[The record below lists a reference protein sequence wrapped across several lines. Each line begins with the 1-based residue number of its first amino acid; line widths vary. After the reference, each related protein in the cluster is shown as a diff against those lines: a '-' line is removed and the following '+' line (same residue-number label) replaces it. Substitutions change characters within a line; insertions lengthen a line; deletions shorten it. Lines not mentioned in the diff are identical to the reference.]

1 MNKTVIV
8 NIRNEISIMDE
19 NLQNAIVAAVTN
31 NTVPRV
37 EMPGNSK
44 LVASPEGP
52 ENLAII
58 IEIGY
63 LEGHDTE
70 TLYLAASGRNDLDQI
85 NSEND
90 GRYIK
95 ATFGNVDQNTYCSK
109 KTLNMS
115 TVVTAS
121 ESKDVLFFAR
131 FLCRASFRNEVITI
145 EKLQM
150 FQIFNEE
157 FFFINFTCRDFSC
170 CY

>member
-1 MNKTVIV
+1 
-8 NIRNEISIMDE
+8 MDE
-19 NLQNAIVAAVTN
+19 NLQNAIFAAVTI

-37 EMPGNSK
+37 EMPGKSK

-90 GRYIK
+90 CRYIE
-95 ATFGNVDQNTYCSK
+95 ASFGNVDQNTHCSK
-109 KTLNMS
+109 KNTQHEQGHNS
-115 TVVTAS
+115 IRIKGCS
-121 ESKDVLFFAR
+121 FFVL
-131 FLCRASFRNEVITI
+131 
-145 EKLQM
+145 
-150 FQIFNEE
+150 
-157 FFFINFTCRDFSC
+157 DFSVEHLSKTKLLQ
-170 CY
+170 